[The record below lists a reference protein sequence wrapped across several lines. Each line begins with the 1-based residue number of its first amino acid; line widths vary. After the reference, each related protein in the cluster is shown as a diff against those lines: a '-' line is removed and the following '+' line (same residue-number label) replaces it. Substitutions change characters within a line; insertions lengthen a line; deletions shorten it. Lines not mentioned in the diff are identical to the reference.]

1 MVPVRRALLA
11 LACALATGAVLG
23 VPGSAVAA
31 PETLT
36 LAVGA
41 DPVAGL
47 PNGIDYE
54 YDTAGQPLNLTIV
67 ARPVTG
73 PTCGATAPI
82 DRALVGASGG
92 ATDVTPTPIEVSGAG
107 LGRVPFTF
115 TAPGAVRICAWLARS
130 PDDVAATAVANA
142 DVRLPH
148 ASLALTATE
157 VAPKAGGAD
166 IVVRATGTSEAP
178 GDLYVTVISGVL
190 SCPPAFDQDTD
201 PTSLDPAPAGTP
213 TRVTGGFDLTFQ
225 TVALLS
231 FKPWRLCGYLQDGP
245 TAAAAGATGST
256 VIDLVLKPALLRRPR
271 VRRQG
276 GGLVCDGG
284 RWRARPAAK
293 LAYAWLSGGRK
304 IAGATGRRLAV
315 KGSVRGKAVTCRV
328 TATNKLGRSTA
339 TSRALRAG

>member
-1 MVPVRRALLA
+1 MIPVRRALVA
-11 LACALATGAVLG
+11 LACALAAAVLLG
-23 VPGSAVAA
+23 APGGASAA

-67 ARPVTG
+67 ARPATG

-107 LGRVPFTF
+107 GGRVPFTF
-115 TAPGAVRICAWLARS
+115 TAPGAVRVCAWLARS
-130 PDDVAATAVANA
+130 PDDATATAVANA

-148 ASLALTATE
+148 ASLTLAATE
-157 VAPKAGGAD
+157 MAPKAGGAD
-166 IVVRATGTSEAP
+166 IIVRATGMSEAP
-178 GDLYVTVISGVL
+178 SDLYVTVVSGAL
-190 SCPPAFDQDTD
+190 SCPPTFDQDTD

-213 TRVTGGFDLTFQ
+213 TRVTGGFDLSFQ

-231 FKPWRLCGYLQDGP
+231 FKPWRLCGYLQDG
-245 TAAAAGATGST
+245 TSAAAASATGST
-256 VIDLVLKPALLRRPR
+256 AIDLVLKPALLRRPR

-276 GGLVCDGG
+276 GALVCDGG

-293 LAYAWLSGGRK
+293 LSYAWLAGGQRV
-304 IAGATGRRLAV
+304 AGGMRRTLAI
-315 KGSVRGKAVTCRV
+315 KGGVRGKTVVCRV

-339 TSRALRAG
+339 TSRAVRAG